1 MYGRNIDR
9 QNPLRP
15 LKGELWTLLLQ
26 RVFIFISKAEMNMKE
41 NMFYGAGHLIFE
53 RAKKL
58 RNNVTPTEMI
68 LWGRLKEYF
77 PELKFRRQHPISFY
91 IVDIYC
97 HSKKL
102 AIEIDG
108 SIHDREEVKIKDELR
123 QKELEDLGL
132 KIIRFTTKEITSE
145 LESVLQTI
153 EKHLK

>member
-1 MYGRNIDR
+1 
-9 QNPLRP
+9 
-15 LKGELWTLLLQ
+15 
-26 RVFIFISKAEMNMKE
+26 MKE

-123 QKELEDLGL
+123 QKELERLGL
-132 KIIRFTTKEITSE
+132 KVIRFTTKEILQD
-145 LESVLQTI
+145 LESVLKQI
-153 EKHLK
+153 ENNIK

>member
-26 RVFIFISKAEMNMKE
+26 KVFIFISKAEMNMKE
-41 NMFYGAGHLIFE
+41 NMFYGARHLIFE

-123 QKELEDLGL
+123 QKDLEDLGL